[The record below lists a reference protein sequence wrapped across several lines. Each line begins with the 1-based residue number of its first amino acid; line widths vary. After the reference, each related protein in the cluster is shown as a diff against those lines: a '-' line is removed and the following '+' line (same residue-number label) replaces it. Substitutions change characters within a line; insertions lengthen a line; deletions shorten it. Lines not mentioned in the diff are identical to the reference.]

1 MTVWEL
7 KELCIKK
14 INDDSLSEQQRNAYK
29 NALQSANKVIEEI
42 ENDKRG
48 NKETIR

>member
-48 NKETIR
+48 NKETL